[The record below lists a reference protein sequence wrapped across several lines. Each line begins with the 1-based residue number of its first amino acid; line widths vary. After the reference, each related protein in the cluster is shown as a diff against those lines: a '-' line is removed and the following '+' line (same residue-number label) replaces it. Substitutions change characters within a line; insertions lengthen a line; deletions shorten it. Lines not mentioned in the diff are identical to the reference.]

1 MPMNRFLLL
10 TMCSALAVAPG
21 CWEKPHDAAEDI
33 KREYIGPELGR
44 SEPVPADESERRAC
58 ELKMRKVL
66 GEPSLPGDPAVE
78 EQRAVLL
85 ARAKAE
91 PVFFTETPTYG
102 DEPVPLVV
110 KGYRQLLTSGQNA
123 YGSVN
128 RILEETD
135 GFPQTARASILRN
148 GYLYAER
155 PELAYAL
162 VSLVQPHQLFGHDH
176 IWIQRG
182 EHVVHADRRHGR
194 FYYTDGPLEGQ
205 RVRLVLFDRVG
216 GGDEPDAPVHLDFR
230 ALRYRLHFDRMQ
242 VRHVTQDH
250 VVANLHYGKLWV
262 PSLLK
267 TDGAHVELECEVL
280 SSSLRSEVAELRAQT
295 TRREHAVQSL
305 RRAMLAEL
313 DEALPFDE
321 PLHEYGFQLDGTL
334 RKKWLS
340 AYSRS
345 HDKFA
350 FNGDE
355 YRVFDTKGRA
365 LSPQVCIDFL
375 TDTLERT
382 GGTWWRPRGE
392 PPGRTT
398 GKLDFDTLFGDKR
411 NEMRRVPGFIDFAK
425 GHPEWFDV
433 IDGDERIE
441 LGRKELFFGY
451 LLDNMDNFAPGD
463 AVLIKGKTPWDPYHV
478 HFHSFFVYESD
489 PVTGMPLVVV
499 GNAGRPSLRSWETEV
514 RRTPKRAILHR
525 IRFKT
530 EWLESVVG
538 VTPLDYVPPLAAG
551 PEAE

>member
-1 MPMNRFLLL
+1 MNRWSFALL
-10 TMCSALAVAPG
+10 CSVLLASATG
-21 CWEKPHDAAEDI
+21 CKEGPYDATPDI
-33 KREYIGPELGR
+33 KRDYIGPELGHSR
-44 SEPVPADESERRAC
+44 PVSLDETERKSC
-58 ELKMRKVL
+58 EAKMHGIL
-66 GEPSLPGDPAVE
+66 AEPSVPGDPTVE
-78 EQRAVLL
+78 GERATLL

-91 PVFFTETPTYG
+91 PIFFTETPTYG
-102 DEPVPLVV
+102 EEPVPLVV
-110 KGYRQLLTSGQNA
+110 KGYRQMLLSGDNA
-123 YGSVN
+123 YGTVK
-128 RILEETD
+128 RILEDSD
-135 GFPQTARASILRN
+135 GFPQQARAAILRD

-182 EHVVHADRRHGR
+182 ELVLHAERRHGR

-216 GGDEPDAPVHLDFR
+216 GGDEPDAPLHLDFR

-242 VRHVTQDH
+242 IRQVTQDH

-262 PSLLK
+262 PSVLK
-267 TDGAHVELECEVL
+267 TDGPHVELECEVL
-280 SSSLRSEVAELRAQT
+280 SPSLRTEVGALRAEA
-295 TRREHAVQSL
+295 TRRERAVQSL
-305 RRAMLAEL
+305 RRAMLGEL

-334 RKKWLS
+334 RKNWLS
-340 AYSRS
+340 AYVRC

-365 LSPQVCIDFL
+365 LSPQVCVDFL

-382 GGTWWRPRGE
+382 SGTWWRPRGE
-392 PPGRTT
+392 KPGRTA
-398 GKLDFDTLFGDKR
+398 GKLDFDALFGKER
-411 NEMRRVPGFIDFAK
+411 NEMRRVPGFVAFAK
-425 GHPEWFDV
+425 SHPEWFDV
-433 IDGDERIE
+433 MDGDERIE
-441 LGRKELFFGY
+441 LGKREAFFGY
-451 LLDNMDNFAPGD
+451 LADNTDDFVPGD

-514 RRTPKRAILHR
+514 RRTPKRAILQR

-530 EWLESVVG
+530 DWLESIVG
-538 VTPLDYVPPLAAG
+538 VTPLDYTPPLAAG
-551 PEAE
+551 PESE